1 MLRHFRQNFNQLVV
15 LPVITLSCAVAV
27 LRLQLPQLKALKQGT
42 KNATAIA
49 LQREVQLEE
58 LHLNLLEK
66 IPAFGF
72 DNLLADWV
80 FIGFL
85 IYFGDNEARA
95 LTDYRLSPEY
105 FEVIIGR
112 DPKFLDAYLFLSA
125 SSSLY
130 AGMPERSVAL
140 MLKGLE
146 SLSPQISP
154 RSYYIWRYKG
164 IDELL
169 FLGDADSAR
178 KSFEKAA
185 EWASTY
191 SDPESQ
197 QVAARSIQTAE
208 FLSLNPNSRLAQVS
222 AWSMVLENAVDE
234 RTRNL
239 AINRIEKLGGN
250 IIVTPEGRLKIQLQ
264 PAN

>member
-1 MLRHFRQNFNQLVV
+1 MFWQLRRNLNQLVA
-15 LPVITLSCAVAV
+15 LPVVTLSFAVAV
-27 LRLQLPQLKALKQGT
+27 LMLQLPELKALKQRT
-42 KNATAIA
+42 QNSTVIA
-49 LQREVQLEE
+49 LQREVEVERLR
-58 LHLNLLEK
+58 LNLLKK

-85 IYFGDNEARA
+85 IYFGDNEVRA
-95 LTDYRLSPEY
+95 VTDYRLSPEY
-105 FEVIIGR
+105 FEVIIDR

-130 AGMPERSVAL
+130 AGMPERSVA
-140 MLKGLE
+140 MMSKGLE
-146 SLSPQISP
+146 SLSPQIPP

-169 FLGDADSAR
+169 FLGDAHSAS
-178 KSFEKAA
+178 KSFEKTA

-191 SDPESQ
+191 SDLESQ
-197 QVAARSIQTAE
+197 QVAVRSTQTAE
-208 FLSLNPNSRLAQVS
+208 FLALNPNSKLAQVS

-239 AINRIEKLGGN
+239 AISRIEKLGGN
-250 IIVTPEGRLKIQLQ
+250 VIVTPEGGLRIQLQ
-264 PAN
+264 PSN